1 MVRYYLKGK
10 EITKDKAEKIIKS
23 DTIKGYKKHK
33 PVISIHDY
41 FQTIDNKG
49 LPIGRHD
56 LPGRQTGQPVRLTGP
71 NLKLMLNF
79 INLPLQKTFI
89 TEILDG
95 ENEIYY
101 SPDYEMTEIYETK

>member
-1 MVRYYLKGK
+1 
-10 EITKDKAEKIIKS
+10 
-23 DTIKGYKKHK
+23 
-33 PVISIHDY
+33 
-41 FQTIDNKG
+41 
-49 LPIGRHD
+49 
-56 LPGRQTGQPVRLTGP
+56 
-71 NLKLMLNF
+71 MLNF

>member
-1 MVRYYLKGK
+1 MIRYYLKGK

-41 FQTIDNKG
+41 FQTIDNK
-49 LPIGRHD
+49 
-56 LPGRQTGQPVRLTGP
+56 
-71 NLKLMLNF
+71 NSYLKSILNF

>member
-41 FQTIDNKG
+41 FQTIDNK
-49 LPIGRHD
+49 
-56 LPGRQTGQPVRLTGP
+56 
-71 NLKLMLNF
+71 NSYLKSILNF

>member
-41 FQTIDNKG
+41 FQTIGNKG
-49 LPIGRHD
+49 L
-56 LPGRQTGQPVRLTGP
+56 PVRLTGP

>member
-49 LPIGRHD
+49 LP
-56 LPGRQTGQPVRLTGP
+56 GRQTWPACSADRPKFKINVKFYKFAVTKNVYHRNSGWRKRNILQSGLRNDR
-71 NLKLMLNF
+71 NL
-79 INLPLQKTFI
+79 
-89 TEILDG
+89 
-95 ENEIYY
+95 
-101 SPDYEMTEIYETK
+101 

>member
-10 EITKDKAEKIIKS
+10 EITKDKAKKIIKS
-23 DTIKGYKKHK
+23 GTIKGYKKHK

-41 FQTIDNKG
+41 FQTIDNK
-49 LPIGRHD
+49 
-56 LPGRQTGQPVRLTGP
+56 
-71 NLKLMLNF
+71 NSYLKSILNF

-101 SPDYEMTEIYETK
+101 SPDYEMTEIYEIK

>member
-23 DTIKGYKKHK
+23 GTIKGYKKHK

-41 FQTIDNKG
+41 FQTIDNK
-49 LPIGRHD
+49 
-56 LPGRQTGQPVRLTGP
+56 GQPVRLTGP

>member
-41 FQTIDNKG
+41 FQTIDNKH
-49 LPIGRHD
+49 LPVGRH
-56 LPGRQTGQPVRLTGP
+56 GQPVRLTGP

>member
-41 FQTIDNKG
+41 FQTIDNK
-49 LPIGRHD
+49 
-56 LPGRQTGQPVRLTGP
+56 
-71 NLKLMLNF
+71 NSYLKSILNF

-101 SPDYEMTEIYETK
+101 SPDYEMTEIYEIK